1 MNYLKSKI
9 SEAKVE
15 QIKCFEYKCNQIL
28 SEQFI
33 LDHIKKDNKLLDKYE
48 KFNLRAEI
56 LNDPNKRQCT
66 EKNCDKY
73 LTKSKNMLN
82 VKMDINFVLNVL
94 GLGMVMILVKNLWKK
109 IF

>member
-1 MNYLKSKI
+1 M
-9 SEAKVE
+9 
-15 QIKCFEYKCNQIL
+15 

-48 KFNLRAEI
+48 KFNLRAKI
-56 LNDPNKRQCT
+56 LYDPNKRQCP
-66 EKNCDKY
+66 EKNYDKY
-73 LTKSKNMLN
+73 LTKRKINMLN